1 MLHRKRTGILILAAL
16 MILTLIS
23 GCSSKNQEEKEE
35 DESVVISSYSDDG
48 YQTLLPHQLSEG
60 RYWRGNTNSRLD
72 LMQIPKELME
82 LSKKHFP
89 VKNNYLLDGQIL
101 EYEDIQELQRYESTD
116 HPYGLNP
123 DGPFEISEAITL
135 DRPYIVYGV
144 VEMDFVSTEDKS
156 SLNGISLAIL
166 MNSTVSH
173 EDSTV
178 EIPQD
183 KLYIYASTVGRK
195 LERYMRNKPEVD
207 ADLPIYI
214 TFYSSNSAS
223 STVPGSFIG
232 EGLFT
237 GRSGQ
242 FTPIDEQWVMVPSD
256 EATAKDGVLASQFA
270 TVKAGLK
277 DFMPENVNIIGKA
290 RYHGEIAD
298 YLKLTVSVQAKS
310 YTEIYSLMQL
320 LNELSVNFTSTELE
334 LIIEIRQMDET
345 VMVLYREPGAMKTW
359 VLDIS

>member
-1 MLHRKRTGILILAAL
+1 MPHKSRFFLLFLAVL
-16 MILTLIS
+16 MILTMVT
-23 GCSSKNQEEKEE
+23 GCSKKEE
-35 DESVVISSYSDDG
+35 VSEEDDSVVISSYSSDG

-72 LMQIPKELME
+72 LMQMPKELMD
-82 LSKKHFP
+82 LSKKHFS
-89 VKNNYLLDGQIL
+89 VKNNYLLAGQIL
-101 EYEDIQELQRYESTD
+101 QYEDIQELQRYESTD

-123 DGPFEISEAITL
+123 NGPFEISEAITL
-135 DRPYIVYGV
+135 QRPYIVYGV

-156 SLNGISLAIL
+156 TLNGISLAIL

-183 KLYIYASTVGRK
+183 KLYIYASTIGRK

-214 TFYSSNSAS
+214 TFYSSDSANSS
-223 STVPGSFIG
+223 VPGSFIG

-242 FTPIDEQWVMVPSD
+242 FTEIDEQWVMVPSD
-256 EATAKDGVLASQFA
+256 EATAKDGVLASQFS

-298 YLKLTVSVQAKS
+298 YLKLTVTVQAKS
-310 YTEIYSLMQL
+310 YTEVYSLMQL
-320 LNELSVNFTSTELE
+320 LNELSVNFTSTDLE

-345 VMVLYREPGAMKTW
+345 VMVLYREPGSMKTM